1 MIEGKMRIE
10 DAIRKA
16 GGRFKLTTLVQKR
29 LQELNKGAPALVD
42 YPPGKAMIDVVL
54 EEILQDK
61 IALVTEQ
68 ELKDQLL
75 QG

>member
-1 MIEGKMRIE
+1 VIEAKMRIE

-16 GGRFKLTTLVQKR
+16 GGRFKLTTLIQKR
-29 LQELNKGAPALVD
+29 LQELNKGAPSLVEL
-42 YPPGKAMIDVVL
+42 PGRPMIDVVL

-61 IALVTEQ
+61 IALVTEE
-68 ELKDQLL
+68 ELKQQLL

>member
-1 MIEGKMRIE
+1 MIEHKMKIE

-16 GGRFKLTTLVQKR
+16 GGRFKLTTLIQKR
-29 LQELNKGAPALVD
+29 LQELNKGAPSLVEM
-42 YPPGKAMIDVVL
+42 PGRAMIDVVL

-61 IALVTEQ
+61 IQLVTDE
-68 ELKDQLL
+68 ELKNSLL

>member
-1 MIEGKMRIE
+1 MIAAKMRIE

-16 GGRFKLTTLVQKR
+16 GGRFKLTTLIQKR
-29 LQELNKGAPALVD
+29 LQELNKGAPALVEM
-42 YPPGKAMIDVVL
+42 PGKPMIDVVL
-54 EEILQDK
+54 EEILTDK

>member
-1 MIEGKMRIE
+1 MTDHKLRIE
-10 DAIRKA
+10 ECTRKS
-16 GGRFKLTTLVQKR
+16 GGRFKLTTLIQKR

-42 YPPGKAMIDVVL
+42 MPGKPMIDVVL
-54 EEILQDK
+54 EEILTDK
-61 IALVTEQ
+61 IQLVTEQ